1 MKRKINENLI
11 RSMNGHII
19 QRAEEGQGDS
29 RQVQLSF
36 SSEDPYKRLW
46 WTEILDHAD
55 GAVDLSRLE
64 DIGVLLFNHDPN
76 RPVGKIV
83 DVGIDSNA
91 HRGVATVQFDDD
103 QDSDTIYQ
111 KVLSGTLKGVSVG
124 YSVAVW
130 ETRKEGK
137 TRPDGRVTATSEWM
151 KQTRT

>member
-1 MKRKINENLI
+1 MKRKKNENLI

-46 WTEILDHAD
+46 WTEILDHTD

-83 DVGIDSNA
+83 DVGIDIA
-91 HRGVATVQFDDD
+91 A
-103 QDSDTIYQ
+103 
-111 KVLSGTLKGVSVG
+111 
-124 YSVAVW
+124 
-130 ETRKEGK
+130 
-137 TRPDGRVTATSEWM
+137 
-151 KQTRT
+151 